1 MFHQRQENFLKLME
15 DCMSGMIDIV
25 MTKSISRFSRNLVD
39 TLQYVRMLKERG
51 VTIIFEKEN
60 INTSTME
67 SEMQLAQNEVES
79 LSQNV
84 KMGVKM
90 KMRRGEMMGF
100 NGCLG
105 YDYHPENKSIT
116 VNEAEAETVRY
127 IFDRYIEGYGAYT
140 IAKELTALGKVNK
153 KGQIK
158 WTDSGVRG
166 IIKNEK
172 YKGDLLQGK
181 TYTVD
186 PISKRRLD
194 NRGEED
200 RFYIKDHHEAI
211 VSKEIWDIGE
221 LIGVAVSSVAIG
233 AILYLLSMAWGG
245 YGSNDLPAP
254 QAMLMKMIVEGVMG
268 GNLPWNMVFAGVFIA
283 IVVEVLGI
291 PVLPFAI
298 GLYLPIYLS
307 VPMMLGGALRWFLEK
322 RKYSSEKDKTNTVQS
337 GVLYSSGLIAGEGIV
352 GILLA
357 VLAIIPA
364 GLSAD
369 GKALYV
375 SDKINLSEMFG
386 ISIGNIGG
394 LICFAVIL
402 FTIYLFATKDSKKK

>member
-1 MFHQRQENFLKLME
+1 MFHQRQENFLKMME

-153 KGQIK
+153 RVK
-158 WTDSGVRG
+158 
-166 IIKNEK
+166 
-172 YKGDLLQGK
+172 
-181 TYTVD
+181 
-186 PISKRRLD
+186 
-194 NRGEED
+194 
-200 RFYIKDHHEAI
+200 
-211 VSKEIWDIGE
+211 
-221 LIGVAVSSVAIG
+221 
-233 AILYLLSMAWGG
+233 
-245 YGSNDLPAP
+245 
-254 QAMLMKMIVEGVMG
+254 
-268 GNLPWNMVFAGVFIA
+268 
-283 IVVEVLGI
+283 
-291 PVLPFAI
+291 
-298 GLYLPIYLS
+298 
-307 VPMMLGGALRWFLEK
+307 
-322 RKYSSEKDKTNTVQS
+322 
-337 GVLYSSGLIAGEGIV
+337 SSGRTVGFEESSRMKSIKGICSRERLI
-352 GILLA
+352 L
-357 VLAIIPA
+357 
-364 GLSAD
+364 
-369 GKALYV
+369 
-375 SDKINLSEMFG
+375 
-386 ISIGNIGG
+386 
-394 LICFAVIL
+394 
-402 FTIYLFATKDSKKK
+402 

>member
-127 IFDRYIEGYGAYT
+127 IFDRYIYLLLAFLHIDIHTGM
-140 IAKELTALGKVNK
+140 
-153 KGQIK
+153 
-158 WTDSGVRG
+158 
-166 IIKNEK
+166 
-172 YKGDLLQGK
+172 LQG
-181 TYTVD
+181 
-186 PISKRRLD
+186 IFSC
-194 NRGEED
+194 
-200 RFYIKDHHEAI
+200 IH
-211 VSKEIWDIGE
+211 
-221 LIGVAVSSVAIG
+221 
-233 AILYLLSMAWGG
+233 
-245 YGSNDLPAP
+245 
-254 QAMLMKMIVEGVMG
+254 Q
-268 GNLPWNMVFAGVFIA
+268 
-283 IVVEVLGI
+283 
-291 PVLPFAI
+291 
-298 GLYLPIYLS
+298 
-307 VPMMLGGALRWFLEK
+307 
-322 RKYSSEKDKTNTVQS
+322 
-337 GVLYSSGLIAGEGIV
+337 
-352 GILLA
+352 
-357 VLAIIPA
+357 
-364 GLSAD
+364 
-369 GKALYV
+369 
-375 SDKINLSEMFG
+375 
-386 ISIGNIGG
+386 
-394 LICFAVIL
+394 
-402 FTIYLFATKDSKKK
+402 

>member
-127 IFDRYIEGYGAYT
+127 IFDRCIEGYGAYT

-211 VSKEIWDIGE
+211 VSKEIWDRAQEICQGRYKKNANVVDGTRTKFTRKFA
-221 LIGVAVSSVAIG
+221 LSSMCQCG
-233 AILYLLSMAWGG
+233 FCGTNLTRRSHNQDTHHMKTSLEMQN
-245 YGSNDLPAP
+245 SNEQRD
-254 QAMLMKMIVEGVMG
+254 
-268 GNLPWNMVFAGVFIA
+268 
-283 IVVEVLGI
+283 
-291 PVLPFAI
+291 
-298 GLYLPIYLS
+298 
-307 VPMMLGGALRWFLEK
+307 
-322 RKYSSEKDKTNTVQS
+322 
-337 GVLYSSGLIAGEGIV
+337 
-352 GILLA
+352 
-357 VLAIIPA
+357 
-364 GLSAD
+364 
-369 GKALYV
+369 
-375 SDKINLSEMFG
+375 
-386 ISIGNIGG
+386 
-394 LICFAVIL
+394 
-402 FTIYLFATKDSKKK
+402 